1 MKEVYSES
9 QRDNALPPLHGYV
22 PVAFVTELTEDTCR
36 ITDTPLLVTRRTY
49 PLVQVAMLFF

>member
-22 PVAFVTELTEDTCR
+22 PVAFVTEDTCR

-49 PLVQVAMLFF
+49 PLVQVAMLFFSG